1 MSVIHQVSAV
11 RIIYWSTDWAMKA
24 DGGLD
29 WEKELST
36 KPDYSTPQVNI
47 TFNVVVVPHA
57 IKACTGVEVEQGVFL
72 IWH

>member
-1 MSVIHQVSAV
+1 
-11 RIIYWSTDWAMKA
+11 MKA